1 MKQHQFRVSPPASF
15 TAKWY
20 FLGVIRKRFTLRLA
34 FLIATAAASGLRQ
47 VQVNLRTNQT
57 SYLAGEPIFVV
68 VDVENIGTEPVAYSG
83 CDGHAD
89 LTVSGGQKKLA
100 PNLLGCFLGVGRGYG
115 CGFDHP
121 PLMKSGQTITF
132 WYLLQGY
139 NLRAGDYIL
148 HASGKA
154 GVRWK
159 ILPYVRPRHQTATPK
174 ACGNRSR
181 RRIDV

>member
-34 FLIATAAASGLRQ
+34 FLIATAAASGLCQ

-100 PNLLGCFLGVGRGYG
+100 IPVLSSRQTSILRRDRFPHALGVAVWCLGR
-115 CGFDHP
+115 
-121 PLMKSGQTITF
+121 T
-132 WYLLQGY
+132 
-139 NLRAGDYIL
+139 
-148 HASGKA
+148 
-154 GVRWK
+154 
-159 ILPYVRPRHQTATPK
+159 
-174 ACGNRSR
+174 
-181 RRIDV
+181 